1 MTDKE
6 GTYKTMQGCV
16 RGSKGDAFTR
26 IPFTMMCACAA
37 FCEALGEE
45 KAGGEV
51 CKAEDDAG
59 KVVRPQGGG
68 GIDHPHEVQQKRTH
82 TQILYS
88 PSLFSHFLRSNPET
102 VYSSV
107 FMCVISAHD
116 LCFYAPPGY

>member
-16 RGSKGDAFTR
+16 RGSKEDALTR
-26 IPFTMMCACAA
+26 IPFIMMCACAA
-37 FCEALGEE
+37 FCEALGDE

-51 CKAEDDAG
+51 CACRD
-59 KVVRPQGGG
+59 VVRPQWGG

-88 PSLFSHFLRSNPET
+88 PSLFSHFLLSNPET

-116 LCFYAPPGY
+116 LCFFAAPPGY